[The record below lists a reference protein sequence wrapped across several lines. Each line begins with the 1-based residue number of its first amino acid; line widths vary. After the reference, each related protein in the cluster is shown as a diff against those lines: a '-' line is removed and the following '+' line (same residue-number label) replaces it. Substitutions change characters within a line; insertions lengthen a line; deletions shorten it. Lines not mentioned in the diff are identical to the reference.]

1 MRTVSVFV
9 LVMIK
14 SKLIIVLAFSLLSLQ
29 GCKNWIFRID
39 IPQGNFLQQSD
50 IDKLRIGM
58 NKEQVI
64 FVLGRPV
71 VKDAFNDD
79 IWYYYYEITRGQSK
93 NGEDLQNQFLIH
105 FVDDKVASVEGD
117 YQVSEDFNTPLE
129 Q

>member
-1 MRTVSVFV
+1 
-9 LVMIK
+9 MIK
-14 SKLIIVLAFSLLSLQ
+14 NKLLIILTCCLFGLQ

-39 IPQGNFLQQSD
+39 IPQGNFLQQND

-58 NKEQVI
+58 TKEQVT

-79 IWYYYYEITRGQSK
+79 TWYYYYEIKRGLSK
-93 NGEDLQNQFLIH
+93 NGDDLKNQFFIY
-105 FVDDKVASVEGD
+105 FEDGKIASVDGD
-117 YQVSEDFNTPLE
+117 YTVPETFYTPLE